1 MIEKNFIFGTVMIL
15 ELHLIGEEKLKVLLT
30 PFDMMKYNL
39 TCEKLDY
46 ENTETRKAIWSILDH
61 AKHETGFDA
70 ARGRICIEV
79 FPEKNGGCAIY
90 ITKLAKNEPSCGGID
105 LAKEKGAGQEVS
117 TIYGFEESESLFKV
131 CRCLLHG
138 GYELPSR
145 AFFEPTEKKKPRYY
159 LELFEMPPSGGK
171 KAKYLREHLFIG
183 EFGTRMAG
191 DVSLSYLREHCLP
204 ICEERA
210 VETLAPLAN

>member
-1 MIEKNFIFGTVMIL
+1 M

-46 ENTETRKAIWSILDH
+46 ENTETRKAIWNILDY

-90 ITKLAKNEPSCGGID
+90 ITKLRQNEETDKKGIELADTRAKNEIP
-105 LAKEKGAGQEVS
+105 AVF
-117 TIYGFEESESLFKV
+117 GFENAEA
-131 CRCLLHG
+131 LLHACRFLEKR
-138 GYELPSR
+138 GYQKQSL
-145 AFFEPTEKKKPRYY
+145 AFFEPQTDNKTRYY
-159 LELFEMPPSGGK
+159 LELLESPSSCGK
-171 KAKYLREHLFIG
+171 KSKYLREHLFLE
-183 EFGTRMAG
+183 EFGTRMDG
-191 DVSLSYLREHCLP
+191 DFSPSYLREHCHM
-204 ICEERA
+204 ISAENA
-210 VETLAPLAN
+210 VAKLAPLANSAKY